1 MQLIGLFQKYL
12 GSSLTLKKDEHAFHC
27 PFCHHHKPKLQVNTR
42 TNKFHCWVCNSGG
55 SITYLAKRI
64 GMNTD
69 DLQVIFGESNTK
81 LKAAMSSDKTLNE
94 QFLDMWEKYEEEDD
108 NNHVYLSLPPG
119 FKSALELKPNVT
131 NPIEGHAIQYL
142 KNRGLSKKEIIKYN
156 IGFTSEGVYKDRVI
170 IPSYDKDGMLNYF
183 IARHIDPN
191 SKYKYKNPPVSKN
204 IIAFENQID
213 WSEPITLCEGAF
225 DAIALKRNAIPLF
238 GKFIPKKL
246 DTEIRKRVA
255 DGEVKEM
262 VIALDNDAKQDSLK
276 IYEKYNTIIPT
287 IKLIDFQEKDAGE
300 LKFKDILI
308 YQKNSVTLSFESLIK
323 QKLSFIK

>member
-12 GSSLTLKKDEHAFHC
+12 GGSLTLKKDEHAFHC
-27 PFCHHHKPKLQVNTR
+27 PFCHHHKPKLQLNTR

-69 DLQVIFGESNTK
+69 DLQIIFGESNTK
-81 LKAAMSSDKTLNE
+81 LKSAMSSNKTLNE
-94 QFLDMWEKYEEEDD
+94 QFLDMWEKYEEEDEE
-108 NNHVYLSLPPG
+108 NNVYLSLPPG

-183 IARHIDPN
+183 IGRHIVTN
-191 SKYKYKNPPVSKN
+191 SKFKYNNPPVCKN
-204 IIAFENQID
+204 LIAFEYQI
-213 WSEPITLCEGAF
+213 
-225 DAIALKRNAIPLF
+225 
-238 GKFIPKKL
+238 
-246 DTEIRKRVA
+246 
-255 DGEVKEM
+255 VK
-262 VIALDNDAKQDSLK
+262 LK
-276 IYEKYNTIIPT
+276 I
-287 IKLIDFQEKDAGE
+287 
-300 LKFKDILI
+300 
-308 YQKNSVTLSFESLIK
+308 
-323 QKLSFIK
+323 

>member
-1 MQLIGLFQKYL
+1 
-12 GSSLTLKKDEHAFHC
+12 
-27 PFCHHHKPKLQVNTR
+27 
-42 TNKFHCWVCNSGG
+42 
-55 SITYLAKRI
+55 
-64 GMNTD
+64 
-69 DLQVIFGESNTK
+69 
-81 LKAAMSSDKTLNE
+81 
-94 QFLDMWEKYEEEDD
+94 
-108 NNHVYLSLPPG
+108 
-119 FKSALELKPNVT
+119 
-131 NPIEGHAIQYL
+131 
-142 KNRGLSKKEIIKYN
+142 
-156 IGFTSEGVYKDRVI
+156 
-170 IPSYDKDGMLNYF
+170 MLNYF
-183 IARHIDPN
+183 IARHIDVN

-213 WSEPITLCEGAF
+213 WAEPITLCEGAF

-238 GKFIPKKL
+238 GKFVPRKL
-246 DTEIRKRVA
+246 DTEIKKRVA

-300 LKFKDILI
+300 LKFKDILQ